1 MPDSTTKPPKQRYRT
16 VWISDTHL
24 GSRHCRAERLLNF
37 LKATEC
43 EQLYLVGD
51 IIDIWALKRKWHWPK
66 LHSEVVRRILK
77 TDNKGTKVVFV
88 PGNHD
93 ELFRSY
99 NRLVFGGVEINNE
112 PIHITADGRRAV
124 VLHGDIFDA
133 VVANHKVITFIGDW
147 LYEVL
152 LRVNIWFNAVRRWC
166 GFGHWS
172 LSNFVKHQVKQV
184 ISFIGSYEDALVRYA
199 KQKKADM
206 IVCGHIHHPEVREV
220 DDVLYC
226 NCGDWVENCS
236 AIVEHFDGRI
246 EMLRFGFDGD
256 FDGRS
261 TVKISEPESSRRTSV
276 DTGSELVG
284 AGSAQ
289 RVAERLKLEIAIS
302 MAVEPDT
309 GEDAELI
316 PEKASAS

>member
-1 MPDSTTKPPKQRYRT
+1 MLDSETKPPKQRYRT

-37 LKATEC
+37 LKVTEC
-43 EQLYLVGD
+43 EHLYLVGD

-66 LHSEVVRRILK
+66 LHSDVLRRILK

-133 VVANHKVITFIGDW
+133 VVANHKIITFIGDW

-256 FDGRS
+256 FDGES
-261 TVKISEPESSRRTSV
+261 TVKVSEPESSRRAP
-276 DTGSELVG
+276 ELAG
-284 AGSAQ
+284 AGSAE
-289 RVAERLKLEIAIS
+289 RVAERLKLEIATS
-302 MAVEPDT
+302 MAVDPDDDDGAKT
-309 GEDAELI
+309 ELVGEKLNAN
-316 PEKASAS
+316 